1 MNGDGMEPWIE
12 LRRQAA
18 IEQDP
23 NKLFALTNEIILL
36 LEEKQ
41 ARLQANPFPARAQ
54 PLMPV
59 YFFRFV
65 AAASSSASRLSIS

>member
-12 LRRQAA
+12 LCRQAA

-41 ARLQANPFPARAQ
+41 TRLQANPFPARANH
-54 PLMPV
+54 
-59 YFFRFV
+59 
-65 AAASSSASRLSIS
+65 